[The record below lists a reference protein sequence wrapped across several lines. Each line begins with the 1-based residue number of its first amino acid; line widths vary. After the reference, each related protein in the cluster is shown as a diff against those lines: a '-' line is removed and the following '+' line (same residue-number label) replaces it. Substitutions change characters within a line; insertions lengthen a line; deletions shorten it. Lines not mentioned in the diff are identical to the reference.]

1 MHWDDGSLDNAK
13 KRQADRIR
21 NKKNLLR
28 HLCST
33 HSICFTSTAP
43 RFTTTVPVSPE
54 QPWSPLQFKP
64 EAATQTTQGT
74 SQAPSFP
81 GTWPHLSSHPK
92 ESHAA
97 RPTSLCEEEDQEAS
111 PSYRAASR
119 KFFVQYNHF
128 ASSSYAISILL
139 FQSQLFRLYLKLLIH
154 FVTDSLKTQ
163 ISWSLCDKQLSEMYL
178 FYKLWEKINWILY

>member
-1 MHWDDGSLDNAK
+1 MAAWTTLRNGRQTGLGTKRIFWDASAPHTAFASHQQLQGSQLLFQFLLSSHDLPSSL
-13 KRQADRIR
+13 
-21 NKKNLLR
+21 NLKQL
-28 HLCST
+28 L
-33 HSICFTSTAP
+33 
-43 RFTTTVPVSPE
+43 
-54 QPWSPLQFKP
+54 KP
-64 EAATQTTQGT
+64 HRALARLPP
-74 SQAPSFP
+74 SQAP
-81 GTWPHLSSHPK
+81 GTQPHLSLHPK

-139 FQSQLFRLYLKLLIH
+139 FQRQLFRLYLKLLIH

-178 FYKLWEKINWILY
+178 FYKLWEKN